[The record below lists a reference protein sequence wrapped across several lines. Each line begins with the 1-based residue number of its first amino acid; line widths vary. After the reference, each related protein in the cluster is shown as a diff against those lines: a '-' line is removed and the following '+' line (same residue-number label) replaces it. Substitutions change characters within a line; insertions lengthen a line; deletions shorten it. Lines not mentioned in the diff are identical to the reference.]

1 MVSILNFPLHNYCTL
16 LTHTGV
22 MALAIFQNF
31 WVGQPYHTFTFTTS
45 LFAYT
50 GMVDSHVCILQESF
64 DVLSRANL
72 WTMPRKELCWCQKVV
87 APTMLGSRSC
97 PRRRDTDALEDIW
110 HSDDPSL
117 ITLLTDPRNWTAAK
131 LDKHLER
138 SYCCKLYIVHIL
150 LQYEQNIQTST

>member
-1 MVSILNFPLHNYCTL
+1 M
-16 LTHTGV
+16 THTVV

-31 WVGQPYHTFTFTTS
+31 WVGTNLIIHS
-45 LFAYT
+45 LSLLAYSSYT

-87 APTMLGSRSC
+87 APTVLGSRSC

-117 ITLLTDPRNWTAAK
+117 ITLLTDPRNCTAAK
-131 LDKHLER
+131 LDKLLER
-138 SYCCKLYIVHIL
+138 SYCCKLYIVHVS
-150 LQYEQNIQTST
+150 LQYEQNIYIRILPYKNRWPPD